1 MPRKYEPETKI
12 MRTGMLPSQSLWG
25 GAAIMDK
32 AQFGKIKQYGAM
44 LAIASHLH
52 KRGLITDAEHHK
64 LTAKLQKKY
73 RPASGSAAGFSPVL
87 NNLTEKVPGKED
99 LGR

>member
-1 MPRKYEPETKI
+1 
-12 MRTGMLPSQSLWG
+12 
-25 GAAIMDK
+25 MDK

-73 RPASGSAAGFSPVL
+73 RPVDSSPGSGSPAPKDKKQKEIL
-87 NNLTEKVPGKED
+87 RKED
-99 LGR
+99 LRKNR